1 MTMKKILSIFSLVMV
16 FVFGSCIEQNYPIW
30 EGAEVEFQAAVV
42 TAPVAGQNYP
52 RISIANSIGTYGL
65 QVNLVAR
72 QRDSDETITYRVVS
86 EGTTAVE
93 GTDYNVSGSLV
104 IPANSSTATLEV
116 DIINTGE
123 IGGSVDLLLELEGN
137 STIQASENY
146 KRVQLRITRPS
157 PPAVEG

>member
-1 MTMKKILSIFSLVMV
+1 MV
-16 FVFGSCIEQNYPIW
+16 FAFGSCIDQNYPIW
-30 EGAEVEFQAAVV
+30 EGAEVEFQTAVV

-52 RISIANSIGTYGL
+52 RVTVANTVGSHSF

-72 QRDSDETITYRVVS
+72 QRANDETIAYRVVS

-104 IPANSSTATLEV
+104 IPANSSTASLTV
-116 DIINTGE
+116 DVIDTGA

-137 STIQASENY
+137 SEIQPSENY
-146 KRVQLRITRPS
+146 KRVQLRITRPDPS
-157 PPAVEG
+157 ED

>member
-1 MTMKKILSIFSLVMV
+1 MKKILSIFSLVMV

-30 EGAEVEFQAAVV
+30 EGAEVEFQASVV
-42 TAPVAGQNYP
+42 TAPIAGQNYP

>member
-1 MTMKKILSIFSLVMV
+1 MKKILSIFSVMMV
-16 FVFGSCIEQNYPIW
+16 FAFGSCIDQNYPIW
-30 EGAEVEFQAAVV
+30 EGAEVEFQTAVV

-52 RISIANSIGTYGL
+52 RVTVANTVGSHSF

-72 QRDSDETITYRVVS
+72 QRANDETIAYRVVS

-104 IPANSSTATLEV
+104 IPANSSTASLTV
-116 DIINTGE
+116 DVIDTGA

-137 STIQASENY
+137 SEIQPSENY
-146 KRVQLRITRPS
+146 KRVQLRITRPDPS
-157 PPAVEG
+157 ED